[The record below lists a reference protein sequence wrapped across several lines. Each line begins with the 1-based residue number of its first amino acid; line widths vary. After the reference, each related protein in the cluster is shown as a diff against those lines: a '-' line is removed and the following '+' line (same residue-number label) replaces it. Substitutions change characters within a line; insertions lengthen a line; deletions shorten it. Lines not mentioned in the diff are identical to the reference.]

1 MEMTDEERSGWR
13 AFLIE
18 HKIAQPFVQIEEKLV
33 GEDTL
38 TQDRYDGPKVERY
51 EFDELADLGLN
62 VQYTT
67 GRKHRSGMYFDDDG
81 HEIFSDVPPIEEI
94 WIECGGHYSVGRFC
108 GGLRPGVKPN
118 GIDVWYP
125 EEFRIPD
132 NVRRRTVNHMI
143 VSLDSIWQV
152 GE

>member
-18 HKIAQPFVQIEEKLV
+18 HKIAQSFVQIEEKLV
-33 GEDTL
+33 GEDAL

-67 GRKHRSGMYFDDDG
+67 GRKRRSGMYFDDDG

-94 WIECGGHYSVGRFC
+94 WIECGGIILSGSFVADYGRALSRMESMF
-108 GGLRPGVKPN
+108 GIPRNSGSLTMSEGVPS
-118 GIDVWYP
+118 
-125 EEFRIPD
+125 
-132 NVRRRTVNHMI
+132 TT
-143 VSLDSIWQV
+143 
-152 GE
+152 